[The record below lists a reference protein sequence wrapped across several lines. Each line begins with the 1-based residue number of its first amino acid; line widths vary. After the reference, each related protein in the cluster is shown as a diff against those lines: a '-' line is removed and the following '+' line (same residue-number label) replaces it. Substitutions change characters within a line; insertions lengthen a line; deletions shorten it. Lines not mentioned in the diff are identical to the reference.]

1 MPPRQQAFI
10 QPLGFVKFP
19 PLQRLYTNNYS
30 KHEILQPPL
39 LMILV
44 YLPHEIGQIIKSL
57 KSKNSSGYDEI
68 STRILKL
75 SAPYILSPLTQIC
88 NRILSTGIFPDRLNK
103 TNSKKGRG

>member
-75 SAPYILSPLTQIC
+75 SALPVPPLTDPIYYRQQTPIH
-88 NRILSTGIFPDRLNK
+88 LQQ
-103 TNSKKGRG
+103 